1 MMKLKHYLLIGT
13 VMLMTNQASAFNVE
27 SYMAQQ
33 CSSCH
38 GSEYYTRSDRKINSL
53 GALKTHLRDRCN
65 HVVTEKMN
73 NQMLDAVVKHLNQKY
88 YKF

>member
-1 MMKLKHYLLIGT
+1 MKIKLNLMIGA
-13 VMLMTNQASAFNVE
+13 VLFLSNQTYAFNVE
-27 SYMAQQ
+27 SYLAQQ

-38 GSEYYTRSDRKINSL
+38 GTEYYTRSDRKMKSL

-65 HVVTEKMN
+65 HVVTEKMDS
-73 NQMLDAVVKHLNQKY
+73 QMLDAVVNHLNKKY

>member
-1 MMKLKHYLLIGT
+1 MKIIQNLIFGAALL
-13 VMLMTNQASAFNVE
+13 LSSQAYAFNVD

-38 GSEYYTRSDRKINSL
+38 GTEYYTRSDRKINSL

-73 NQMLDAVVKHLNQKY
+73 GQMLDAVVNHLNKKY